1 MTGSY
6 LFNYESYY
14 NGLMSYLGL
23 CSTKIQIKDEVAKTL
38 GGFRCKKAESNEKT
52 QCEIEKTNYLLGIS
66 QKKMQ
71 FCCRNTRGH
80 RSMR

>member
-6 LFNYESYY
+6 LFNYEAYY

-38 GGFRCKKAESNEKT
+38 GGFLHS
-52 QCEIEKTNYLLGIS
+52 YLGCML
-66 QKKMQ
+66 K
-71 FCCRNTRGH
+71 
-80 RSMR
+80 RST